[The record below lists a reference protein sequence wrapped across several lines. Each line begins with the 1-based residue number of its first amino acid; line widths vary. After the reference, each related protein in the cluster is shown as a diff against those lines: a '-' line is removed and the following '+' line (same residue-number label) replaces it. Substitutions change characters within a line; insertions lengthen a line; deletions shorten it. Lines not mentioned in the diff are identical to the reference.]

1 MKAVFFYLLLFI
13 SIGGIITY
21 LAIDNNKYKNAYN
34 DDVVEVYYD
43 KELPQY
49 DLKGYHKEHA
59 VLGPDEEVNADFF
72 RDNTISVLFVND
84 TDKEVIVAHNALKRI
99 YPASMTKLM
108 TAIVVCEA
116 IERGDFD
123 LDQEVKW
130 SNDII
135 FERYPDAM
143 HSGFEKGYSVSLRN
157 LLYGYLMCSYND
169 FGVKLAELVA
179 GSESEF
185 CKLMNDKA
193 YQIGATNCHF
203 VNTHGL
209 HDNDHYI
216 TAYDMYLIINE
227 ASKHQL
233 ITEIDSHNTY
243 PFFFKN
249 AKGEQ
254 EISDIYPTNGF
265 LNGWRNIPEGV
276 SIHEWK
282 TGTTGM
288 AGYCLAMNLTIKEK
302 EYTIVVTDKVS
313 SSDLYETIEYL
324 ISLIK

>member
-1 MKAVFFYLLLFI
+1 
-13 SIGGIITY
+13 
-21 LAIDNNKYKNAYN
+21 
-34 DDVVEVYYD
+34 
-43 KELPQY
+43 
-49 DLKGYHKEHA
+49 
-59 VLGPDEEVNADFF
+59 
-72 RDNTISVLFVND
+72 
-84 TDKEVIVAHNALKRI
+84 
-99 YPASMTKLM
+99 
-108 TAIVVCEA
+108 
-116 IERGDFD
+116 
-123 LDQEVKW
+123 
-130 SNDII
+130 
-135 FERYPDAM
+135 
-143 HSGFEKGYSVSLRN
+143 
-157 LLYGYLMCSYND
+157 
-169 FGVKLAELVA
+169 
-179 GSESEF
+179 
-185 CKLMNDKA
+185 MNEKA